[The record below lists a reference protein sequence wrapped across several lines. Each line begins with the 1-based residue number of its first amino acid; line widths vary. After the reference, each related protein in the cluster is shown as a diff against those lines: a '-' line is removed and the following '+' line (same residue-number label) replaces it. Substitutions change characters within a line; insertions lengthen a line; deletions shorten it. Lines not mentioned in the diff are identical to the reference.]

1 MKQTCSSEIRI
12 PRILI
17 AAPGSGSGKTLLTCA
32 LLRLLGR
39 KGIRAAAYKCGP
51 DFIDPMFHKK
61 VLGTSS
67 RNLDLYL
74 AGEEGV
80 RRSFA
85 AGCEGAR
92 RSFSAGCE
100 DARRSFAAECE
111 GAQIAIIEGV
121 MGYFDGTGASG
132 MEGSSYHLASVLQAP
147 VLLAA
152 DVRGMSRSAAAL
164 IKGFADYG
172 EQKMIR
178 GAFLNRVSPAIADR
192 ISGWLKSEAAIPVLG
207 SLPADE
213 TLHIES
219 RHLGLV
225 EPDEIPDLLQKI
237 DRAADLLEQ
246 TLNLELLLEIAKSAP
261 VLRVE
266 KESVKVPGTV
276 PESDCRDAVPES
288 ARKDSTAKSARKD
301 STAKSAREDAAA
313 KAPPVT
319 IAVAEDEAFSFYYED
334 NLELLEEL
342 GAEIVSFSPLHD
354 TSLPEA
360 DGLLIGGGYPE
371 LRAQEL
377 AANTFMVSAIRRAA
391 EQGMPMLAECGGF
404 QYLQEELVDA
414 EGTAYKMCGVL
425 KGSSR
430 MTKKLVR
437 FGYVEVS
444 GEGLY
449 FGSGRAIRGHEFHYS
464 DSTDNGSACRAVKP
478 DGRSWDCM
486 VVQGRI
492 TAGYPHLY
500 YRSDPAFAEA
510 FVTECR
516 KFREERGRN

>member
-1 MKQTCSSEIRI
+1 MKQICSSEIRI

-32 LLRLLGR
+32 LLRLLHR

-61 VLGTSS
+61 VLGTPS

-85 AGCEGAR
+85 AGCEGA
-92 RSFSAGCE
+92 
-100 DARRSFAAECE
+100 
-111 GAQIAIIEGV
+111 QIAVIEGV
-121 MGYFDGTGASG
+121 MGYFDGTGASD

-178 GAFLNRVSPAIADR
+178 GAFLNRVSPVVADR
-192 ISGWLKSEAAIPVLG
+192 TCGWLESEAKIPVLG

-237 DRAADLLEQ
+237 DHAADLLEQ
-246 TLNLELLLEIAKSAP
+246 TLNLELLLEIAKGAP

-266 KESVKVPGTV
+266 KESVKAPGTV
-276 PESDCRDAVPES
+276 PESDWGDAVPES

-313 KAPPVT
+313 KASPVT

-377 AANTFMVSAIRRAA
+377 AANTFMVSSIRRAA

-464 DSTDNGSACRAVKP
+464 DSTNNGNVCRAVKH
-478 DGRSWDCM
+478 DGRAWDCM

-500 YRSDPAFAEA
+500 YRSDPAFAET
-510 FVTECR
+510 FVAECR
-516 KFREERGRN
+516 KYREERGRS